1 MVGGYQ
7 IVEIGT
13 GIVGMYDKLKAAYEA
28 KKPILVQK
36 NGIKTFGNVTKDG
49 NYFVANYI
57 IDDVLHQDT
66 ISALDAIT
74 DSSIDIGGS
83 AGDIEALEEAVATL
97 QKVGVSGTYANVA
110 DQSSTLPITYTCPS
124 DGYIR
129 HYNNSLPS
137 AGNVQTLLAERSGT
151 NSGCVIGELNS
162 TTATGGVST
171 YVRKGQKIIVAGG
184 STALTGGS
192 FNVRF
197 YPFEN

>member
-1 MVGGYQ
+1 MKGGYQ

-28 KKPILVQK
+28 KKPILVKK

-83 AGDIEALEEAVATL
+83 AGDIEAIDERISKNKINTTATNGWV
-97 QKVGVSGTYANVA
+97 QITSYDG
-110 DQSSTLPITYTCPS
+110 STEDKFFVCPN
-124 DGYIR
+124 DGYI
-129 HYNNSLPS
+129 HAT
-137 AGNVQTLLAERSGT
+137 AGTANTNGVEIALSHSKTKTGSVTMIAVYGT
-151 NSGCVIGELNS
+151 GASRNS
-162 TTATGGVST
+162 TASIF
-171 YVRKGQKIIVAGG
+171 VRKGQIVYVA
-184 STALTGGS
+184 TASGTYDAHFAPLS
-192 FNVRF
+192 
-197 YPFEN
+197 